1 MYVDDI
7 AHERHVVARW
17 FFNLGDNHDVS
28 QCVFSQDAVDLGLG
42 GRSLLN
48 QSSDVAW
55 LLLAD
60 AFEKVTAV

>member
-28 QCVFSQDAVDLGLG
+28 NAPSVRMLSISVLGAAHCLI
-42 GRSLLN
+42 SHP
-48 QSSDVAW
+48 
-55 LLLAD
+55 
-60 AFEKVTAV
+60 T